1 MEKEP
6 STMKIKLENLYMAY
20 PIFNRLLMERLPVKT
35 AVKVR
40 NLIISLS
47 DTYEEIQ
54 KIQDSV
60 IHVYANK
67 DASGVYE
74 MPENKETDYLDDMR
88 SRLQKEVDVEWEK
101 ISVED
106 LGDYATI
113 TPKELESLS
122 FLFNDLTP
130 AVV

>member
-1 MEKEP
+1 MEKESP
-6 STMKIKLENLYMAY
+6 MKKIKLETLYMAY
-20 PIFNRLLMERLPVKT
+20 PVFNRLLMERLPVKT
-35 AVKVR
+35 AVKIR
-40 NLIISLS
+40 SLIISLS

-60 IHVYANK
+60 ISVYAQKNGE
-67 DASGVYE
+67 GVFE
-74 MPENKETDYLDDMR
+74 MPETSETDYLNEMKN
-88 SRLQKEVDVEWEK
+88 RLQNEVEFEWEE
-101 ISVED
+101 IAVDD
-106 LGDYATI
+106 LGNYATL

>member
-1 MEKEP
+1 
-6 STMKIKLENLYMAY
+6 MKIKLENLYMAY

>member
-1 MEKEP
+1 MK
-6 STMKIKLENLYMAY
+6 KIKLETLYMAY
-20 PIFNRLLMERLPVKT
+20 PVFNRLLMERLPVKT
-35 AVKVR
+35 AVKIR
-40 NLIISLS
+40 SLIISLS

-60 IHVYANK
+60 ISVYAQKNGE
-67 DASGVYE
+67 GVFE
-74 MPENKETDYLDDMR
+74 MPETSETDYLNEMKN
-88 SRLQKEVDVEWEK
+88 RLQNEVEFEWEE
-101 ISVED
+101 ISVDD
-106 LGDYATI
+106 LGNYATI